1 MAGWTVWI
9 RAAPPRRGG
18 LVRQAIAA
26 GAAVLGLAGCTNDS
40 LILPEQRQPAVV
52 TLLAGSGQVGTV
64 GSALATALTVRVS
77 DEAGRPVLGQAVRF
91 SAMPAVGGG
100 HVAPETV
107 ATDAD
112 GVATAQWVLG
122 PAAGTQTAEATLST
136 SAPSL
141 AVQFEAVALPAAP
154 DTLFA
159 VSGDGQSGVV
169 GGELNL
175 PLVVRVTDR
184 FGNSISGVAVAW
196 EALGGGSVSAAGT
209 VTDAS
214 GEASVRRVLGEN
226 PGQQQ
231 ARATSPG
238 LPGSPVEFTH
248 QAGTGSP
255 AGLLLESGNNQS
267 GVPGE
272 ALAAPIVVR
281 LVDGLGNGVPQQA
294 ITWPVLGGGG
304 TVLAASSETDA
315 TGRASATWVLGPLPG
330 PNILVPSSGGF
341 TAVVTAAGV
350 SSPAAAVAAASPTTL
365 TGQVGSVIA
374 PSPAVRV
381 TNAEGQPVAGVPV
394 VFTVT
399 GGGGNVSSA
408 APSTD
413 IDGIARAGDWVL
425 GTTVG
430 SNTLSASVSLGNG
443 PLQGSPVLFTASA
456 TPGPLHHLAIVTQPS
471 ATGLSGRPLARVP
484 VVQLMDEFGNDVA
497 QAGVEVAVRVT
508 DEPAGAAVTPAS
520 ALTSAEGR
528 ATFSGLTLTAP
539 AGSYSLQFSVGP
551 SVAPVTSTQIIL
563 SAVVGKVSVVSQ
575 PSPTAVNGAA
585 LAAQPVVR
593 IEDELG
599 YPMEGVT
606 VEASVASGAGAL
618 SGGVT
623 ITTGAEGVG
632 AFQGLALTGTV
643 GAYVL
648 QLAAGEQ
655 AATTNAIVLTAGPAD
670 AARTTASVPR
680 RGDRNQPTVITV
692 QARDQSGNKVLTGGN
707 LIVVTV
713 TGKNPTGP
721 LTATDHGDGTYTASY
736 TPTTKGRDEISITLD
751 GSPISGSP
759 FISDV
764 R

>member
-1 MAGWTVWI
+1 
-9 RAAPPRRGG
+9 
-18 LVRQAIAA
+18 LV
-26 GAAVLGLAGCTNDS
+26 
-40 LILPEQRQPAVV
+40 LPEQRQPAVV
-52 TLLAGSGQVGTV
+52 TLVAGSGQVGTV
-64 GSALATALTVRVS
+64 GSALATALTVRVT
-77 DEAGRPVLGQAVRF
+77 DEAGRPVLGQTVRF
-91 SAMPAVGGG
+91 SVMPTVGSG

-107 ATDAD
+107 ETDAD
-112 GVATAQWVLG
+112 GVAAAQWELG
-122 PAAGTQTAEATLST
+122 PAAGPQSAEASLST
-136 SAPSL
+136 AAPGL

-154 DTLFA
+154 DTLFTT
-159 VSGDGQSGVV
+159 SGDGQSGVV

-175 PLVVRVTDR
+175 PLVVQVTDR
-184 FGNSISGVAVAW
+184 FGNPISGVAVAW

-214 GEASVRRVLGEN
+214 GEASVRRVLGED
-226 PGQQQ
+226 PGPQK

-238 LPGSPVEFTH
+238 LHGSPVEFTH

-272 ALAAPIVVR
+272 ALPAPIVVR

-304 TVLAASSETDA
+304 TVLAASSQTDA
-315 TGRASATWVLGPLPG
+315 TGRASATWVLGPVPG

-394 VFTVT
+394 LFAVT
-399 GGGGNVSSA
+399 GGGGTVASA
-408 APSTD
+408 TPSTD
-413 IDGIARAGDWVL
+413 VDGIARAGDWVL
-425 GTTVG
+425 GTTAG
-430 SNTLSASVSLGNG
+430 SNTLSASVTLGDG
-443 PLQGSPVLFTASA
+443 PLQGSPVLFTAGA
-456 TPGPLHHLAIVTQPS
+456 TPGPLHHLAITTQPS
-471 ATGLSGRPLARVP
+471 ANGLSGRPLTQAP
-484 VVQLMDEFGNDVA
+484 VVQLKDAFGNDVG
-497 QAGVEVAVRVT
+497 QADVDVAVGLT
-508 DEPAGAAVTPAS
+508 GNPAGASVAPTS
-520 ALTSAEGR
+520 ALTSAQGS
-528 ATFSGLTLTAP
+528 ATFTGLTLTAP
-539 AGSYSLQFSVGP
+539 AGSYSLQFSAGP
-551 SVAPVTSTQIIL
+551 AMPPVTSTGILL

-575 PSPTAVNGAA
+575 PSPTAVNGVA

-593 IEDELG
+593 VEDELG

-606 VEASVASGAGAL
+606 VQASVASGAGTL

-623 ITTGAEGVG
+623 ITTGADGLG
-632 AFQGLALTGTV
+632 AFEDLVLTGAV
-643 GAYVL
+643 GGYVL

-655 AATTNAIVLTAGPAD
+655 AAKTNEIVLTAGPAD
-670 AARTTASVPR
+670 AARTTANVPR
-680 RGDRNQPTVITV
+680 RGDRNQTTVITV

-707 LIVVTV
+707 VVVVTV

-721 LTATDHGDGTYTASY
+721 ITATDNGDGTYTASY
-736 TPTTKGRDEISITLD
+736 TPTTKGRDTIVITLD